1 MALAILQAAVTGVAN
16 TIQMLYGS
24 GARKFLVANAPN
36 IQHIPAVQL
45 DGRRPWPSGR
55 CLR

>member
-16 TIQMLYGS
+16 TIQMLYGP